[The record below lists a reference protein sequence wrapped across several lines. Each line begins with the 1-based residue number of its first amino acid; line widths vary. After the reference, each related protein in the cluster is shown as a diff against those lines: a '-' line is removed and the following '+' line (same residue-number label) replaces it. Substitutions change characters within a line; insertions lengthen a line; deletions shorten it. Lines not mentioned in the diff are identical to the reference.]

1 MIGDG
6 MGKNHIETAKKYYEL
21 DSLYMEN
28 LENMKVLFLLF
39 LVIIGQQIARRQQRL
54 ILQE

>member
-1 MIGDG
+1 